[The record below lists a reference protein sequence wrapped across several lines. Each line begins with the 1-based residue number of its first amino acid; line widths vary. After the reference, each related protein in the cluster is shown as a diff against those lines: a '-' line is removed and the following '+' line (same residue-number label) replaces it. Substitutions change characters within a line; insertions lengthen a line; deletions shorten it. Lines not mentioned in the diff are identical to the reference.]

1 MSTTETL
8 RPKWD
13 TDTKLARVAWLS
25 AKDPHMECTTL
36 MHFYNEE
43 SLLKCFH
50 KLDGKKAVGVDKMTK
65 EQYGE
70 NLIGNIGNLLDRMKK
85 MAYRPGNIREVM
97 IEKEDKPGA
106 FRPLGISNF
115 EDKMIQKQT
124 AKILDS
130 IYDPIFRDCSFG
142 FRPGK
147 SCHDAIKALHKFLF
161 RNEIETVIDIDMANF
176 FGTIDHKILED
187 FMRMKIKDPKFMR
200 YIIRMFKAGV
210 LSDGDLRMTEEGVP
224 QGSVCSP
231 VMSNIYAHYVLDTW
245 IEDIVQPKCRG
256 IVKLFRYA
264 DDAIIC
270 CEREID
276 AKRIL
281 EVLEKRLAKFK
292 LKLNKDK
299 TKVVP
304 FAVAKARQGISQGS
318 FDFLGFTFYFGKSR
332 QGKWIPKL
340 KTAKKRFVTKMKRV
354 AKWIK
359 EKRNTA
365 KLVPLWKTFCS
376 KLRGHIQYYG
386 VSFNFEKIKAFKEE
400 AERIFFKWI
409 NRRSQRPSMTW
420 GKFSRFRNKYPPP
433 ALEIKHKLF

>member
-50 KLDGKKAVGVDKMTK
+50 MLDGKKAVGVDKMTK

-224 QGSVCSP
+224 QGSVSSP

-245 IEDIVQPKCRG
+245 IEDIVQPKCQG

-270 CEREID
+270 CERETD

-304 FAVAKARQGISQGS
+304 FAVAKARLGITQGS

-386 VSFNFEKIKAFKEE
+386 VSFNYEKIKAFIEE
-400 AERIFFKWI
+400 AERTFFKWI

-420 GKFSRFRNKYPPP
+420 DKFSKFRNKYPPP

>member
-1 MSTTETL
+1 MSTIET
-8 RPKWD
+8 PKPIWD
-13 TDTKLARVAWLS
+13 TDTKLERVAWLS
-25 AKDPHMECTTL
+25 AKDPHKEFTAL

-50 KLDGKKAVGVDKMTK
+50 KLDGKKAVGIDKVTK
-65 EQYGE
+65 EHYGE
-70 NLIGNIGNLLDRMKK
+70 NLIRNLNNLLDRMKK
-85 MAYRPGNIREVM
+85 MAYRPGNIREVL

-106 FRPLGISNF
+106 YRPLGISNF
-115 EDKMIQKQT
+115 EDKIIQMQT
-124 AKILDS
+124 GKILEN
-130 IYDPIFRDCSFG
+130 IYDPIFKDCSFG

-200 YIIRMFKAGV
+200 YIIRMFKAGI
-210 LSDGDLRMTEEGVP
+210 LSDGELKITEEGVP

-231 VMSNIYAHYVLDTW
+231 IMSNIYAHYVLDTW
-245 IEDIVQPKCRG
+245 IEENVQPNCRG

-270 CEREID
+270 CEKEGD

-281 EVLEKRLAKFK
+281 EVLDKRLAKFK

-304 FAVAKARQGISQGS
+304 FSVVKARQGIQQGT
-318 FDFLGFTFYFGKSR
+318 FDFLGFTFFFGKTR
-332 QGKWIPKL
+332 LGKWIPKV
-340 KTAKKRFVTKMKRV
+340 KTAKKRFVTKIKRV
-354 AKWIK
+354 ANWIK
-359 EKRNTA
+359 EKRNTI

-386 VSFNFEKIKAFKEE
+386 VSFNFEYIKAFVEE
-400 AERIFFKWI
+400 AVRIFFKWI
-409 NRRSQRPSMTW
+409 NRRSQNPSMTW
-420 GKFSRFRNKYPPP
+420 KKFDMFRTKYPLP
-433 ALEIKHKLF
+433 ALTIKHRLF